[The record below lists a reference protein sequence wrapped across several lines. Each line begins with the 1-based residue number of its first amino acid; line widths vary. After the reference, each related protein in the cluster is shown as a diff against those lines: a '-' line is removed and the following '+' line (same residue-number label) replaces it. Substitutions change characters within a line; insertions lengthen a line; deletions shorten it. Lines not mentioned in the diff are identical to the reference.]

1 MTVEASQLDALVEKL
16 RRLPEW
22 RLRSALESLRE
33 IVEEPYE
40 LTGEE
45 LAVLRPAL
53 DEALRGEHLTDA
65 ETDEI
70 LTKPWA

>member
-22 RLRSALESLRE
+22 RLRSALVSLRE